1 MRNPLY
7 FTGGGGTAFP
17 VPDHGYGPAH
27 GPKESTTEIRI
38 MGHVLFESTIVGSG
52 SWSIVHKSAQI
63 KIMAH
68 RPDHIQNV

>member
-1 MRNPLY
+1 MFKY
-7 FTGGGGTAFP
+7 QFSTGGGTAFP
-17 VPDHGYGPAH
+17 VPDNGYRPAH

-52 SWSIVHKSAQI
+52 SWSIVHKFAQI

-68 RPDHIQNV
+68 RPDYIQNV